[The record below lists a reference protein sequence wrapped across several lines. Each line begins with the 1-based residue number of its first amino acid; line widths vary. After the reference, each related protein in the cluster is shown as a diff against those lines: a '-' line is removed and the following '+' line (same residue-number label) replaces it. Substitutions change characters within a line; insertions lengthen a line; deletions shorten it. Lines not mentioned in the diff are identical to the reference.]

1 MFLVHGSLLPDTSVT
16 VSQKKSGGSCNPCP
30 GCWRGEDEG
39 KTPGRQRPEPRRGRK
54 GSGGAALG
62 VFFGGAVSNISAR
75 LAAASRPCVPAVHTR
90 GCTDT
95 PAN

>member
-16 VSQKKSGGSCNPCP
+16 EKISSKLQSVS
-30 GCWRGEDEG
+30 WVLAW
-39 KTPGRQRPEPRRGRK
+39 GRRRKDTRAPEARAAQGPQ
-54 GSGGAALG
+54 GSGAAALG
-62 VFFGGAVSNISAR
+62 FFFGGAVSNISAR